1 MMVYGLGPSRVP
13 NAVCAKYPKLAHGGA
28 REGHLRGGGSQC
40 LPYIA
45 KKKGP
50 VRNFANCPNIFQGL
64 NFASSVLILWWQ
76 HGQRYQCGLG
86 LRGGTVIIILLILII
101 IIIIIISSS
110 IIIIIIIIIGSS
122 SWDIDVSSW
131 VEFVPTATRTT
142 LWVYEGTGNVTSVWT
157 LAVCG
162 RFLYWKDL
170 RVSNKVT
177 TRWEGPQSLLYHKY
191 SLSKM
196 G

>member
-28 REGHLRGGGSQC
+28 REGHLRGGARNAC
-40 LPYIA
+40 HTLPR
-45 KKKGP
+45 KKGP
-50 VRNFANCPNIFQGL
+50 VRYFANFPNIFQGL

-101 IIIIIISSS
+101 IIIIIIISSI

-162 RFLYWKDL
+162 RLLYW
-170 RVSNKVT
+170 RGP
-177 TRWEGPQSLLYHKY
+177 EGFK
-191 SLSKM
+191 
-196 G
+196 

>member
-1 MMVYGLGPSRVP
+1 MKPPWKTMETNQKPWNHLEKHGNQPKTMENHETTLRHFHGWQTGL
-13 NAVCAKYPKLAHGGA
+13 
-28 REGHLRGGGSQC
+28 LRKWSFFVTDRQT
-40 LPYIA
+40 LHH
-45 KKKGP
+45 
-50 VRNFANCPNIFQGL
+50 NI
-64 NFASSVLILWWQ
+64 
-76 HGQRYQCGLG
+76 Y
-86 LRGGTVIIILLILII
+86 
-101 IIIIIISSS
+101 
-110 IIIIIIIIIGSS
+110 IIIIIGSS

-177 TRWEGPQSLLYHKY
+177 TRWEGPQSLSYHKY
-191 SLSKM
+191 SLSKD
-196 G
+196 GLLYTDSCVNKFV